1 MRKSFHQLDL
11 NLLIILQLL
20 LQNRSV
26 TKVAS
31 RLAVTP
37 SSVSKSLGKLRQ
49 WFNDPLFLKTPTGL
63 QPTALVIGM
72 ESELAEWSQI
82 ANQLSEKT
90 SNAIPT
96 GLNFRLMMESPLYL
110 LVLSQLPNQIH
121 QQFPDSNVQI
131 YNWDYD
137 SIEAIIGGNADIGL
151 CGRENHPRSPENLSS
166 LPYYIDYEILFED
179 RPVVYLRR
187 DHPALNEEWN
197 LEAFLK
203 YRHIGILWEKKS
215 QWILDDVLA
224 NQGLFRDIGLSL
236 SNFEQALSFTSQ
248 AGQNMFTIAPS
259 YCKKYISGIHPN
271 LVSIPLPLNE
281 EMYQQITIPLTLLWH
296 KRNSHTEKFKWLKQE
311 IKKSFEGYMGVQQA

>member
-20 LQNRSV
+20 LQNKSV

-63 QPTALVIGM
+63 QPTALVISMG
-72 ESELAEWSQI
+72 SELAEWSQI

-110 LVLSQLPNQIH
+110 LALGQLPNTIH

-137 SIEAIIGGNADIGL
+137 SIEAIIDGNADIGF
-151 CGRENHPRSPENLSS
+151 CGRENHPRSSENLSS
-166 LPYYIDYEILFED
+166 LPYYIDYEVLFED
-179 RPVVYLRR
+179 RPVVYLRQE
-187 DHPALNEEWN
+187 HPALYEEWN
-197 LEAFLK
+197 LETLLK

-236 SNFEQALSFTSQ
+236 SSFEQALSFASQ
-248 AGQNMFTIAPS
+248 AGQNMIAIAPS
-259 YCKKYISGIHPN
+259 YCKKYISSIHPN

-281 EMYQQITIPLTLLWH
+281 EMYQQITIPFTLLWH
-296 KRNSHTEKFKWLKQE
+296 KRNSQTEKFKWLKQE
-311 IKKSFEGYMGVQQA
+311 IKNSLERYMDIQH